1 MPDSKLYGGRDN
13 YDNYNSVQFTS
24 LVTDN
29 ITINKSYLG
38 TLDIS
43 GQLRVAG
50 DIKANG
56 NVYSYNSY
64 IYNNLVCV
72 NELYS
77 LNNAY
82 YYGTVD
88 ISGDTNIYYGN
99 LNIYKGMNI
108 KNDMSVKNRL
118 YLGYNDASNVSYL
131 RSDGSGHIGINT
143 DTPAT
148 TMDIYDRTSPVVLT
162 VRSDTSSN
170 YNVLARN
177 NTSRGIVLSTN
188 ASASTIDFYNDR
200 AIYDASGRIQ
210 LSDGKLQYQVGGD
223 FVIDVSNNTSIL
235 SNLVVSNRSA
245 TAHVANETMVVYD
258 LSAGNYLYDVYES
271 SNVRT
276 GNAWTAV
283 SADESSNTF
292 VRIVTPKNMGI
303 GIGGGTYPN
312 NANVSYGSMGV
323 FDASGTYRPSL
334 NMARGNSRTQKKTT
348 VGVNTY
354 APILNDCVM
363 HINGPIYLTNGEITK
378 TNTTNFEI
386 TNMSVSRIAPNACIA
401 VGTPYTVSGEV
412 FFPSTTISK
421 YSHKIVYSK
430 TGGDT
435 WLECDLSYSDAISL
449 DKSAFIG
456 ISVYDACFAI
466 MTTNINT
473 VYTNTGGVT
482 WKEIN
487 QINTILPQPSI
498 TYNSVYIDMYMRIF
512 MTTNDYLLWYD
523 APSNIYT
530 LTSSFSSTLNT
541 GYLHISDI
549 TIAGCNGYESYVYVI
564 GNHKIKRFNRTNNV
578 IDASYAYSNTSYT
591 YKSVSAYATSVV
603 AVGTNLI
610 TWSADSGFTWTT
622 LVVPN
627 TTFNSVY
634 VYDLNS
640 AIAVGNNGVIYCAM
654 KGISNWMRMPSY
666 LLNTSGNASQ
676 IIDPS
681 YTLSSVIVNDGN
693 RINLSKVITP
703 YNNNT
708 LTRGNTVIFH
718 AYLPNAFNV
727 DNNVVLDA
735 CGSIRIS
742 GNLQVNDGKISSTST
757 SFSLLNN
764 NVKSLTIANDASM
777 INIGNNLN
785 SRFTVN
791 RDMLVA
797 HDLSVNGNVAVSN
810 RLYSA
815 YYEGVSTNTNIH
827 IGSLDLSSVVQRTI
841 FIGNDNSVSQNTNN
855 IIKLGGGNDT
865 VIMPSRGSINVNNIN
880 TGSILYINRL
890 SLGGGYNTSANSS
903 QGTGIH
909 IVDNSNLDAGLL
921 VVSNDMS
928 GYIFKA
934 PGSANK
940 VKLDVNSLNLSKVN
954 NINRGILTLATTNAQ
969 PDSSYTVGLW
979 SIDASNLLLKNYSLS
994 NIVTNQQVIDTSL
1007 GILGNTY
1014 VSNHLA
1020 IGKTANTT
1028 GINVDVSGNLVCSHL
1043 GILTNSVNSK
1053 YSVEISGNIY
1063 QNPGYIWQF

>member
-1 MPDSKLYGGRDN
+1 
-13 YDNYNSVQFTS
+13 
-24 LVTDN
+24 
-29 ITINKSYLG
+29 
-38 TLDIS
+38 
-43 GQLRVAG
+43 
-50 DIKANG
+50 
-56 NVYSYNSY
+56 
-64 IYNNLVCV
+64 
-72 NELYS
+72 
-77 LNNAY
+77 
-82 YYGTVD
+82 
-88 ISGDTNIYYGN
+88 
-99 LNIYKGMNI
+99 
-108 KNDMSVKNRL
+108 
-118 YLGYNDASNVSYL
+118 
-131 RSDGSGHIGINT
+131 
-143 DTPAT
+143 
-148 TMDIYDRTSPVVLT
+148 
-162 VRSDTSSN
+162 
-170 YNVLARN
+170 
-177 NTSRGIVLSTN
+177 
-188 ASASTIDFYNDR
+188 
-200 AIYDASGRIQ
+200 
-210 LSDGKLQYQVGGD
+210 
-223 FVIDVSNNTSIL
+223 
-235 SNLVVSNRSA
+235 
-245 TAHVANETMVVYD
+245 
-258 LSAGNYLYDVYES
+258 
-271 SNVRT
+271 
-276 GNAWTAV
+276 
-283 SADESSNTF
+283 
-292 VRIVTPKNMGI
+292 
-303 GIGGGTYPN
+303 
-312 NANVSYGSMGV
+312 
-323 FDASGTYRPSL
+323 
-334 NMARGNSRTQKKTT
+334 
-348 VGVNTY
+348 
-354 APILNDCVM
+354 
-363 HINGPIYLTNGEITK
+363 
-378 TNTTNFEI
+378 
-386 TNMSVSRIAPNACIA
+386 
-401 VGTPYTVSGEV
+401 
-412 FFPSTTISK
+412 
-421 YSHKIVYSK
+421 
-430 TGGDT
+430 
-435 WLECDLSYSDAISL
+435 
-449 DKSAFIG
+449 
-456 ISVYDACFAI
+456 
-466 MTTNINT
+466 
-473 VYTNTGGVT
+473 
-482 WKEIN
+482 
-487 QINTILPQPSI
+487 
-498 TYNSVYIDMYMRIF
+498 
-512 MTTNDYLLWYD
+512 
-523 APSNIYT
+523 
-530 LTSSFSSTLNT
+530 
-541 GYLHISDI
+541 
-549 TIAGCNGYESYVYVI
+549 
-564 GNHKIKRFNRTNNV
+564 
-578 IDASYAYSNTSYT
+578 
-591 YKSVSAYATSVV
+591 
-603 AVGTNLI
+603 
-610 TWSADSGFTWTT
+610 
-622 LVVPN
+622 
-627 TTFNSVY
+627 
-634 VYDLNS
+634 
-640 AIAVGNNGVIYCAM
+640 M